1 MLPTNFRIFAM
12 NLEEANLSG
21 EPQWT
26 QSVDYVRDYA
36 LEGGM
41 SVDSLYEL
49 TVRLTQDEELYW
61 EWTLDK
67 SRNAAPLERGTTQDW
82 IYSRGPEYCSLI
94 ASSDKENAECNGH
107 GDKPSWMDVFIG
119 KWKTLGSTKF

>member
-12 NLEEANLSG
+12 KIAQANLSG

-26 QSVDYVRDYA
+26 QYVDYVNNYT

-49 TVRLTQDEELYW
+49 TVRLTEDQEL
-61 EWTLDK
+61 
-67 SRNAAPLERGTTQDW
+67 
-82 IYSRGPEYCSLI
+82 
-94 ASSDKENAECNGH
+94 
-107 GDKPSWMDVFIG
+107 
-119 KWKTLGSTKF
+119 